1 MFFGKSFFW
10 FPPVFL
16 ECSFKE
22 PEIFSLPRLFGI
34 VRSLETFVSCGLS
47 LSRLGIWNQ
56 VNLRIL
62 YILLSAR
69 QADEKYTVKELFL
82 FLLFFFLFCCVF
94 KKIKYIQHN
103 QYLIGFFFSIKNPL
117 FKLDFFSLLL
127 LFGNHEI
134 ILIEES

>member
-1 MFFGKSFFW
+1 MFFGKSVFW

-22 PEIFSLPRLFGI
+22 PEIFSLPRVFVI
-34 VRSLETFVSCGLS
+34 VRSLETFVSCVLS

-62 YILLSAR
+62 NILLSAR

-82 FLLFFFLFCCVF
+82 FFLLFFFLFCFVF
-94 KKIKYIQHN
+94 KKIKYLQHN
-103 QYLIGFFFSIKNPL
+103 QYLVGFFFPL
-117 FKLDFFSLLL
+117 K
-127 LFGNHEI
+127 I
-134 ILIEES
+134 